1 MADIAEA
8 GPAGD
13 LGDRMVCARKQPL
26 DLAQT
31 LGEDLLADG
40 TVLVAR

>member
-1 MADIAEA
+1 MAGVAETGKA
-8 GPAGD
+8 GN
-13 LGDRMVCARKQPL
+13 LGDRMVCASKQPL

-40 TVLVAR
+40 TVLVVR

>member
-8 GPAGD
+8 GQAGD
-13 LGDRMVCARKQPL
+13 LGDRMICARKQPL

-31 LGEDLLADG
+31 LGKDLLADG
-40 TVLVAR
+40 TVLVVR